1 VIVKSSLTFWE
12 YRWALP
18 IVKNEAKFIMNQ
30 TSIDHKAYKWEG
42 SYAYSS
48 IGQGFLHLQV
58 GIIPLPS
65 LMSRYNIPPK
75 FMEGNS
81 WI

>member
-1 VIVKSSLTFWE
+1 VIVKLSLTFCE
-12 YRWALP
+12 YPWALT

-48 IGQGFLHLQV
+48 IVGGFIHLQV
-58 GIIPLPS
+58 CLMSLPS
-65 LMSRYNIPPK
+65 LRSRYNIPPN